1 MIVKNLENLREQ
13 NLSTVIRLIS
23 HFKVCSR
30 AELVARTGLQ
40 QSTITNIVNALIE
53 CGLVMETGIIEGKKG
68 RRSIGVTLNKDK
80 YQVIGVRL
88 SRNSYSVSRF
98 FIDGSSDASINRP
111 FDPREPKLTVFNHI
125 KADIHD
131 MISSSRL
138 TVAAIGVA
146 VPGPFKVYE
155 SRFLKVSYMSGMEN
169 IDLRQLLEDNFTV
182 PVFVEHD
189 ANAGI
194 MAEKWFGTSDLESG
208 TYVYIAAGHGIGA
221 GIINDGKI
229 FHGNIGVAGE
239 IGHMSIN
246 FNGPKCACGNVGCL
260 EMYSSAHAVSEYVK
274 REVETLGKSTLAASY
289 SYEDILEAYMK
300 DDPVAVDAINNSA
313 DYLSVGIA
321 NIMNIYN
328 PSGIIIGDKLSNA
341 GQRFL
346 DRVKEKVKTLISPDI
361 YETTGISLSSFSQ
374 DAALVGAGALAID
387 KSIQYPR
394 QLISLLDRQ

>member
-13 NLSTVIRLIS
+13 NLSTAIRLI
-23 HFKVCSR
+23 HHLKVCSR

-40 QSTITNIVNALIE
+40 QSTITNIVNALID
-53 CGLVMETGIIEGKKG
+53 CGLVTETGIIEGKKG
-68 RRSIGVTLNKDK
+68 RRSIGVTLSKDK

-88 SRNSYSVSRF
+88 SRNSYSISKF
-98 FIDGSSDASINRP
+98 YIDGTSDASINRT
-111 FDPREPKLTVFNHI
+111 FDPSAPKQKVFDKI
-125 KADIHD
+125 IADINEL
-131 MISSSRL
+131 IASSGL
-138 TVAAIGVA
+138 AVAAIGVA

-155 SRFLKVSYMSGMEN
+155 SRFLKISYMSGMEDIN
-169 IDLRQLLEDNFTV
+169 LRQLFEDNFTV

-194 MAEKWFGTSDLESG
+194 MAEKWFGKSDLEHG

-221 GIINDGKI
+221 GIIIDGKI

-246 FNGPKCACGNVGCL
+246 FNGPACACGNVGCL
-260 EMYSSAHAVSEYVK
+260 EMYSSAHAVSEFVK
-274 REVETLGKSTLAASY
+274 KEVESLGRRTLSASY
-289 SYEDILEAYMK
+289 SYEDILEAYK
-300 DDPVAVDAINNSA
+300 LNDPVAVDAINNSA
-313 DYLSVGIA
+313 DYLSIGIA

-341 GQRFL
+341 GPGFL
-346 DRVKEKVKTLISPDI
+346 ERVKEKVRLRISPDI
-361 YETTGISLSSFSQ
+361 FETTDISLSSFSQ

-387 KSIQYPR
+387 KSIQFPR
-394 QLISLLDRQ
+394 QLISLLDGQ